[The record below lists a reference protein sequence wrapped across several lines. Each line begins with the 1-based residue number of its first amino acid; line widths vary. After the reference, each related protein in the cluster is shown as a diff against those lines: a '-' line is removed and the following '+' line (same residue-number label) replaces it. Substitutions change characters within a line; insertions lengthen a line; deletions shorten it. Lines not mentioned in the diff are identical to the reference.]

1 MHIKRLLEATKVR
14 LRGWIYGIGRAILLI
29 GVGAVIGL
37 LALQVPVALSL
48 GILARILE
56 VITFTV

>member
-48 GILARILE
+48 GILARM
-56 VITFTV
+56 